1 MVLDKSI
8 ETLEDL
14 VRFLNRKQSFYFKL
28 YDRYLKGDYDRL
40 DDSRKYEADCNAVCD
55 DIVEC
60 IKAISDEAQIRG
72 IAKKVKVLCTLDGR
86 GEEKYILDEW
96 LLKVV
101 RLLDDEANWNRML
114 APVEGKDMNNAFD
127 AILFRLTWIANFL
140 KELSTKT
147 EDGYYG
153 GRRTDAMP
161 YYIGESRSKNLRDS
175 KRMNEAETTKYMA
188 CCYDPEDYFEE
199 TNYIDEDGE
208 LRCNSSDAKL
218 FNTEDEAIEY
228 ADEIKPIG
236 WMSFAMPFNTT
247 LNESD
252 DNYKSK
258 RLKELT
264 QDEFNRLA
272 KRRDEFRSQTAIS
285 PAEKNNLYADIK
297 DFEEEFRD
305 LQDTAERLPDSY
317 IDQVCSTSSY
327 PFDVAIDEVQN
338 VEDWCSEAEE
348 FLKDDINN
356 WGIMKE
362 ASLSKKRFK
371 ETFDS
376 TSAAF
381 NLTKLKGYLRFETN
395 WEYDEDFLE
404 DAILVDKVHEPP
416 RFTVKWI
423 GPEGKKHPNTYC
435 VRIRRDTGESW
446 NWETHYCLKASDAA
460 EMINLEVGTWEHN
473 NMSWKFESKEQLP
486 NALPESIDD
495 FPKNTHQMYRFAK
508 QKHDAT
514 GAIRKH
520 SGDPYWVHPE
530 GVAKIAAAYGGTD
543 IEIQAAMAHDT
554 LEDTNCSYDELEEM
568 FGDEVASIVREITN
582 DTEEV
587 DRLGKEQ
594 YINLEL
600 INLSHP
606 ALFVKLCDM
615 YYNQM
620 DFPTDA
626 QKQRMIKNIN
636 YLLANREDDLNEN
649 EIALIEDILQTLLY

>member
-28 YDRYLKGDYDRL
+28 YDRYLEGDHNRL
-40 DDSRKYEADCNAVCD
+40 DDSRKHEADCNAVCD

-60 IKAISDEAQIRG
+60 IKAISEEAQDRG
-72 IAKKVKVLCTLDGR
+72 IAKKAKVLCTLDGQD
-86 GEEKYILDEW
+86 EERCILDEW

-147 EDGYYG
+147 EQEYYG
-153 GRRTDAMP
+153 GRRTDVMP
-161 YYIGESRSKNLRDS
+161 YYIGESKGRR
-175 KRMNEAETTKYMA
+175 
-188 CCYDPEDYFEE
+188 
-199 TNYIDEDGE
+199 
-208 LRCNSSDAKL
+208 
-218 FNTEDEAIEY
+218 
-228 ADEIKPIG
+228 KP
-236 WMSFAMPFNTT
+236 
-247 LNESD
+247 
-252 DNYKSK
+252 
-258 RLKELT
+258 LKELT

-356 WGIMKE
+356 WGIVKE
-362 ASLSKKRFK
+362 ANLSKKRFK
-371 ETFDS
+371 ETVDS

-395 WEYDEDFLE
+395 WEYDEDYPE
-404 DAILVDKVHEPP
+404 DAMLVDKVHEPP

-423 GPEGKKHPNTYC
+423 GPKGKKHPNTYC
-435 VRIRRDTGESW
+435 VRTRRDTGESW
-446 NWETHYCLKASDAA
+446 DWETHYFLKASDAA
-460 EMINLEVGTWEHN
+460 EMINLEVITWERN
-473 NMSWKFESKEQLP
+473 NESWKFESKASLFDC
-486 NALPESIDD
+486 LPESIDD

-626 QKQRMIKNIN
+626 QKRRMIKNIN

-649 EIALIEDILQTLLY
+649 EIALIEDILQTLLN

>member
-1 MVLDKSI
+1 MVLDKSM
-8 ETLEDL
+8 ENKKSLKEDL
-14 VRFLNRKQSFYFKL
+14 GSLG
-28 YDRYLKGDYDRL
+28 KGFGQGLFDKDSVLTSKSKDDKKSMWVAKIYNY
-40 DDSRKYEADCNAVCD
+40 DDSW
-55 DIVEC
+55 
-60 IKAISDEAQIRG
+60 DE
-72 IAKKVKVLCTLDGR
+72 
-86 GEEKYILDEW
+86 Y
-96 LLKVV
+96 
-101 RLLDDEANWNRML
+101 
-114 APVEGKDMNNAFD
+114 
-127 AILFRLTWIANFL
+127 
-140 KELSTKT
+140 
-147 EDGYYG
+147 
-153 GRRTDAMP
+153 
-161 YYIGESRSKNLRDS
+161 
-175 KRMNEAETTKYMA
+175 
-188 CCYDPEDYFEE
+188 
-199 TNYIDEDGE
+199 YIDENGE
-208 LRCNSSDAKL
+208 PVDYLDKAKVFDNEKDAEEWAEENRFYNWGAYASKL
-218 FNTEDEAIEY
+218 
-228 ADEIKPIG
+228 
-236 WMSFAMPFNTT
+236 S
-247 LNESD
+247 ES
-252 DNYKSK
+252 KK

-272 KRRDEFRSQTAIS
+272 RRRDEFRTQTAIS

-317 IDQVCSTSSY
+317 IDQVCGTSSY

-395 WEYDEDFLE
+395 WDYDEDYPE
-404 DAILVDKVHEPP
+404 DAMLVDKVHEPP

-423 GPEGKKHPNTYC
+423 GPKGKKHPNTYC
-435 VRIRRDTGESW
+435 VRTRRDTGESW
-446 NWETHYCLKASDAA
+446 NWETHYFLKASDAA
-460 EMINLEVGTWEHN
+460 EMINLEVITWERN
-473 NMSWKFESKEQLP
+473 NMSWRFESKEQLS

-495 FPKNTHQMYRFAK
+495 FPKNARQMYRFAK

-620 DFPTDA
+620 DFPTEA

-649 EIALIEDILQTLLY
+649 EIALIEAILQTLLY

>member
-8 ETLEDL
+8 ETLENL

-28 YDRYLKGDYDRL
+28 YDRYLEGDHNRL
-40 DDSRKYEADCNAVCD
+40 DDSRKHEADCNAVCD

-72 IAKKVKVLCTLDGR
+72 VAKKPKVLCTLDGQD
-86 GEEKYILDEW
+86 EEKYILDEW

-147 EDGYYG
+147 EQEYYG
-153 GRRTDAMP
+153 GRRTDVMP
-161 YYIGESRSKNLRDS
+161 YYIGESKGRR
-175 KRMNEAETTKYMA
+175 
-188 CCYDPEDYFEE
+188 
-199 TNYIDEDGE
+199 
-208 LRCNSSDAKL
+208 
-218 FNTEDEAIEY
+218 
-228 ADEIKPIG
+228 KP
-236 WMSFAMPFNTT
+236 
-247 LNESD
+247 
-252 DNYKSK
+252 
-258 RLKELT
+258 LKELT
-264 QDEFNRLA
+264 QDEFNRLT

-297 DFEEEFRD
+297 DFEEEFKD

-362 ASLSKKRFK
+362 ANLSKKRPK
-371 ETFDS
+371 GTFDS

-381 NLTKLKGYLRFETN
+381 NLTKLKGYLRFETK
-395 WEYDEDFLE
+395 WEYDEDYPE
-404 DAILVDKVHEPP
+404 DAMLVDKVHEPP

-446 NWETHYCLKASDAA
+446 DWETHYCLKASDAA

-473 NMSWKFESKEQLP
+473 NMSWKFESKA
-486 NALPESIDD
+486 ALFDCLLEAIED
-495 FPKNTHQMYRFAK
+495 FPKNTRAMYRFAK

-554 LEDTNCSYDELEEM
+554 LEDTNCSYEELEEM

>member
-8 ETLEDL
+8 ETLENL

-28 YDRYLKGDYDRL
+28 YDRYLEGDHNRL
-40 DDSRKYEADCNAVCD
+40 DDSRKHEADCNAVCD

-72 IAKKVKVLCTLDGR
+72 VAKKPKVLCTLDGQD
-86 GEEKYILDEW
+86 EEKYILDEW

-147 EDGYYG
+147 EQEYYG
-153 GRRTDAMP
+153 GRRTDVMP
-161 YYIGESRSKNLRDS
+161 YYIGESKGRR
-175 KRMNEAETTKYMA
+175 
-188 CCYDPEDYFEE
+188 
-199 TNYIDEDGE
+199 
-208 LRCNSSDAKL
+208 
-218 FNTEDEAIEY
+218 
-228 ADEIKPIG
+228 KP
-236 WMSFAMPFNTT
+236 
-247 LNESD
+247 
-252 DNYKSK
+252 
-258 RLKELT
+258 LKELT

-272 KRRDEFRSQTAIS
+272 RRRDEFRSQTAIS

-297 DFEEEFRD
+297 DFEEEFKD

-362 ASLSKKRFK
+362 ANLSKKRLK
-371 ETFDS
+371 GTFDS

-381 NLTKLKGYLRFETN
+381 NLTKLKGYLRFETK
-395 WEYDEDFLE
+395 WEYDEDYPE
-404 DAILVDKVHEPP
+404 DAMLVDKVHEPP

-446 NWETHYCLKASDAA
+446 DWETHYCLKASDAA

-473 NMSWKFESKEQLP
+473 NMSWKFESKA
-486 NALPESIDD
+486 ALFDCLLEAIED
-495 FPKNTHQMYRFAK
+495 FPKNTRAMYRFAK

-554 LEDTNCSYDELEEM
+554 LEDTNCSYEELEEM

>member
-1 MVLDKSI
+1 MVLNESLLKEDIEDVPKITFKTIEDALYQWYIYQLDFNSNFSDERTKEAYGNIFDIVKASSTPSFGLINEIIHKIEWYGYDSWQFKKNIYNAVEESKESLKEGLGSLGKGFEQGLFDKDSVLTSKSKDDKKPMWVAKI
-8 ETLEDL
+8 Y
-14 VRFLNRKQSFYFKL
+14 NY
-28 YDRYLKGDYDRL
+28 
-40 DDSRKYEADCNAVCD
+40 DDSW
-55 DIVEC
+55 
-60 IKAISDEAQIRG
+60 DE
-72 IAKKVKVLCTLDGR
+72 
-86 GEEKYILDEW
+86 Y
-96 LLKVV
+96 
-101 RLLDDEANWNRML
+101 
-114 APVEGKDMNNAFD
+114 
-127 AILFRLTWIANFL
+127 
-140 KELSTKT
+140 
-147 EDGYYG
+147 
-153 GRRTDAMP
+153 
-161 YYIGESRSKNLRDS
+161 
-175 KRMNEAETTKYMA
+175 
-188 CCYDPEDYFEE
+188 
-199 TNYIDEDGE
+199 YIDENGE
-208 LRCNSSDAKL
+208 PVDYLDKAKVFDNEKDAEEWAEENRLYNWGAYASKL
-218 FNTEDEAIEY
+218 
-228 ADEIKPIG
+228 
-236 WMSFAMPFNTT
+236 S
-247 LNESD
+247 ES
-252 DNYKSK
+252 KK
-258 RLKELT
+258 KLKEMT
-264 QDEFNRLA
+264 QAEFNRLA

-297 DFEEEFRD
+297 DFEEEFKD

-362 ASLSKKRFK
+362 ANLSKKRPK
-371 ETFDS
+371 EVFDS

-381 NLTKLKGYLRFETN
+381 NLTKLKGYLRFETD

-404 DAILVDKVHEPP
+404 DAMLVDKVHEPP

-435 VRIRRDTGESW
+435 VRIRRGTGESW
-446 NWETHYCLKASDAA
+446 DWETHYCLKASDAA

-473 NMSWKFESKEQLP
+473 NMSWKFESKEQIF

-495 FPKNTHQMYRFAK
+495 FPKNTRQMYRFAK

-554 LEDTNCSYDELEEM
+554 LEDTNCSYEELEEM

-626 QKQRMIKNIN
+626 QKRRMIKNIN

-649 EIALIEDILQTLLY
+649 EIALIEDILQTLLN